1 MTGGVR
7 ARPRHAA
14 VVLAWLLAVTLAF
27 AGTGGGDDGGDSTP
41 SDPTPSDPAPTASEY
56 RIGLT
61 KGSFADAYYDVYKCA
76 TISPGTYTDLR
87 GMASTSSGSYK
98 SSYLAHNVRLYANG
112 SLVARSPDVERR
124 VSGAS
129 ETNYITS
136 LAPVSVSHKAS
147 CPQAVV
153 TDVLA
158 RGWHKGVSIHGH
170 SHSLYT
176 SDYFYG

>member
-1 MTGGVR
+1 MTRGVR
-7 ARPRHAA
+7 ARARHGA
-14 VVLAWLLAVTLAF
+14 VALAWLLAAALAF
-27 AGTGGGDDGGDSTP
+27 AGTGGGGGGGSVP
-41 SDPTPSDPAPTASEY
+41 SDPAPSEPAPTASEY

-61 KGSFADAYYDVYKCA
+61 NGSFADAYYDVYKCA
-76 TISPGTYTDLR
+76 KISAGTYTDLR
-87 GMASTSSGSYK
+87 AMASTSSGGYK

-136 LAPVSVSHKAS
+136 LAPVSVNHGVS

-153 TDVLA
+153 TDVGA

-176 SDYFYG
+176 SDDFYG

>member
-1 MTGGVR
+1 MSGDVR
-7 ARPRHAA
+7 MRPRHAA
-14 VVLAWLLAVTLAF
+14 AVLAWLLATALAF
-27 AGTGGGDDGGDSTP
+27 AGTGGGGGDGGTAP
-41 SDPTPSDPAPTASEY
+41 SDY

-61 KGSFADAYYDVYKCA
+61 NGSFADAYYEVYKCA
-76 TISPGTYTDLR
+76 TVSLGTYTDLW

-112 SLVARSPDVERR
+112 NLVARSPDVERR

-136 LAPVSVSHKAS
+136 LTPVSVSYRVS
-147 CPQAVV
+147 CPQAFV
-153 TDVLA
+153 TEVLA
-158 RGWHKGVSIHGH
+158 RGWHKGISIHGH